1 MKIDYVRL
9 EELENKLENSFKD
22 KALLNIA
29 ITHSSFA
36 NQRKDIKYNERMEFL
51 GDSVLQLT
59 ITEYLFKNY
68 KDKSEGAL
76 TKIRSLIVCENSLYE
91 IAKLWNLGK
100 YIYMSKGEE
109 STGGR
114 ERVSIQ
120 ADCVEAI
127 IAAIYLDKGF
137 EDVKKYILKI
147 FDKTIQKAIKNEIIL
162 DYKTKLQELL
172 QKNGEVCI
180 QYSLMK
186 YEGPPHRRKFFISVF
201 VNNEFKGEG
210 SGFSKKEAEQ
220 IAAKNALCRME
231 EDFE

>member
-9 EELENKLENSFKD
+9 EELESKLGISFKD

-186 YEGPPHRRKFFISVF
+186 YEGPPHRRKFFINVF